1 MFLKTS
7 VSQPQLII
15 DSSPLTDPL
24 SLDEI
29 QARVRRRYIDRLS
42 QRVKRMRRM
51 LLERNWSE
59 LKIETRQ
66 LREAGE
72 SFGFAH
78 LTALASTAEQV
89 MPNNSASRLRPFPEA
104 KQAVESL
111 LIAIDLVLAEASV
124 TSTN

>member
-1 MFLKTS
+1 MFQKTS
-7 VSQPQLII
+7 LTQPELIETA
-15 DSSPLTDPL
+15 PLTDPL

-59 LKIETRQ
+59 LRNETRQ
-66 LREAGE
+66 LREGGE

-78 LTALASTAEQV
+78 LTELASTAERAIPENGV
-89 MPNNSASRLRPFPEA
+89 SKLRPFP
-104 KQAVESL
+104 QARQAIENL
-111 LIAIDLVLAEASV
+111 MIAIDLVLAEASV
-124 TSTN
+124 TSTH